1 MKQIKIPLSEDTV
14 QKLQRGDLDT
24 ILISKQE
31 DLQLPCKIILVAVND
46 DKKTMTPVGE
56 CIANSKT
63 DLNVP
68 GGLHAITADQLVR
81 ACVDPYSHYK
91 IFRGKNYWL
100 SELKVS
106 DVKIW

>member
-1 MKQIKIPLSEDTV
+1 MKQIRIPLTEDII

-24 ILISKQE
+24 IVISKQE
-31 DLQLPCKIILVAVND
+31 NLQLPCKIILVAVND
-46 DKKTMTPVGE
+46 DKKTKTPVGE

-63 DLNVP
+63 DINRSR
-68 GGLHAITADQLVR
+68 GLHCISADELVR
-81 ACVDPYSHYK
+81 ACVDPHSHYK
-91 IFRGKNYWL
+91 VFRGKNYWL